1 MSSPDS
7 SQLAD
12 ATPLMRQYWELKNT
26 VPDALLLFRMG
37 DFYELFGDDA
47 VEASRILEITLT
59 SRDRTKANPTPMAG
73 VPHHSAHGYIQRLL
87 RAGKKVAIG
96 EQMEDPASAKGI
108 VRREIIRVL
117 SPGVQFDLD
126 AAEAAWLAM
135 ALRENGGPTWTLAC
149 LDASTGHTTFAV
161 KLSPAELL
169 GEFSRQP
176 IRQLLKLDGDL
187 PEAAPAVLRPG
198 TLIEDLS
205 ANILGADAAK
215 KFLCTQF
222 GVASLDAFLPSSTAV
237 HALGILAH
245 YAARSQR
252 VEKLAHLQPP
262 RPLHHQHSMAFGP
275 QTAEH
280 LDLFPAPDNRP
291 NLLSE
296 IQSTKTAAGA
306 RLLKRWLSEPL
317 TSIEAITERQH
328 SVAQFAETP
337 AARERVKQALVE
349 VYDLERIL
357 GRVHTRLANPR
368 DTRALGVSL
377 GQLGTVVENV
387 AMLENSLAASK
398 QRLTPG
404 LVQLRE
410 RLVHARD
417 ALTPLASQIVETQK
431 EEAPLVARD
440 GGIFKTGT
448 HPDLDRLIELSENG
462 ARFLVELE
470 TRERDATGISS
481 LKVKYNR
488 VFGYFIEI
496 TQAHLK
502 SVPPH
507 YQRKQTTVGAER
519 FFTEEL
525 KKFEEEMVSSGA
537 RQKALEQQLFDELLG
552 RIREQTS
559 MVTRAAQ
566 ALAEIDVLASLAA
579 LCERPGWVFPK
590 IDQTLDLEIRQGR
603 HPLVDRGEFVPNDLL
618 LEPETCRSLLI
629 TGPNMG
635 GKSTIM
641 RQVALIVIL
650 GQIGA
655 PIPAASARWGMVD
668 SIFTRIGAHDAIARG
683 QSTFMV
689 EMTELAHLLHHAG
702 ERSLVI
708 LDEIGRGT
716 STYDGMSVAWATLEW
731 ICTRVKSRTLFAT
744 HYHELTR
751 LTDRLPALRN
761 AHMAVDSSRDLQDH
775 SGLRFLYLLREG
787 PTNESFG
794 IHVAKLAG
802 LPQSVIDR
810 AWEVLEN
817 LESESRGSQPSNAT
831 APIALPEGQLS
842 FFAAA
847 STRVEL
853 RTEIRHEFI
862 PHPSLETLKN
872 AAINEMTPLQALNFL
887 AELQK
892 AAAASPKIP

>member
-12 ATPLMRQYWELKNT
+12 ATPLMRQYWELKST

-47 VEASRILEITLT
+47 IEASRLLEITLT

-96 EQMEDPASAKGI
+96 EQMEDPAAAKGI
-108 VRREIIRVL
+108 VRRDIIRVL

-126 AAEAAWLAM
+126 GSEAAWLAM
-135 ALRENGGPTWTLAC
+135 ALREPGGSTWTLAC

-161 KLSPAELL
+161 KLSPDELL
-169 GEFSRQP
+169 GELSRQP

-187 PEAAPAVLRPG
+187 PEQAPSALRPG
-198 TLIEDLS
+198 TLLEDLS
-205 ANILGADAAK
+205 ANILGIDAAT
-215 KFLCTQF
+215 KFLCSQF
-222 GVASLDAFLPSSTAV
+222 GVASLDAFLPSSTAI

-252 VEKLAHLQPP
+252 VERLAHLQPP
-262 RPLHHQHSMAFGP
+262 RPLHHQLSMALGP

-280 LDLFPAPDNRP
+280 LDLFPAPDSRP
-291 NLLSE
+291 NLLAE

-306 RLLKRWLSEPL
+306 RLLKRWLAEPL
-317 TSIEAITERQH
+317 TSIEGISERQD
-328 SVAQFAETP
+328 SIRQLADSL
-337 AARERVKQALVE
+337 AARDRIRSALGE

-357 GRVHTRLANPR
+357 GRVHTGLANPR

-377 GQLGTVVENV
+377 GQLSAVVENFTL
-387 AMLENSLAASK
+387 LENSLASSK
-398 QRLTPG
+398 QKLAPG
-404 LVQLRE
+404 LLQLRQ
-410 RLVHARD
+410 RLIDARS
-417 ALTPLASQIVETQK
+417 ALAPLSSRILETQK
-431 EEAPLVARD
+431 EEAPLVSRD
-440 GGIFKTGT
+440 GGIFKAGT

-470 TRERDATGISS
+470 TRERESTGIAS

-502 SVPPH
+502 NVPAH
-507 YQRKQTTVGAER
+507 YQRKQTTVGSER

-525 KKFEEEMVSSGA
+525 KKFEEEMVSSGS

-552 RIREQTS
+552 KIREQTS
-559 MVTRAAQ
+559 MITKAAQ
-566 ALAEIDVLASLAA
+566 SLAEIDVLASLAA
-579 LCERPGWVFPK
+579 LCERPGWVFPT
-590 IDQTLDLEIRQGR
+590 IDQTLDLEILQGR
-603 HPLVDRGEFVPNDLL
+603 HPLVDRGEFVPNDLRL
-618 LEPETCRSLLI
+618 NPESCRSLLI

-655 PIPAASARWGMVD
+655 PIPASAARWGVVD

-751 LTDRLPALRN
+751 LAERLPALKN
-761 AHMAVDSSRDLQDH
+761 AHMAVDSSRDLKDH

-802 LPQSVIDR
+802 LPQTVVDR

-817 LESESRGSQPSNAT
+817 LESESRGPQPSTAT
-831 APIALPEGQLS
+831 AGAVASEGQLS
-842 FFAAA
+842 FFAP
-847 STRVEL
+847 TRVEV
-853 RTEIRHEFI
+853 RTEIRRELVS
-862 PHPSLETLKN
+862 HPSLETLKS

-892 AAAASPKIP
+892 AALSAPISP